1 LNAKSRWA
9 TVKRGNLEASVSTV
23 MNEFPELV
31 FNRLR
36 ASVGLVTNKSLSKMP
51 VGVWLLTAEENPMA
65 DDTFERA
72 KKPLEVQ
79 RTHDKA
85 QGDVQVSEQGRLR
98 EERRVVDETARG
110 EAEQLR
116 RLAEE
121 ARVIHEQHREELEQ
135 IRQEREEARHAAEEA
150 RGAAEQ
156 ARAAAEEARH
166 AIIDAVHAT
175 ADTLSASLEQM
186 KVVEEMRRAYR
197 DLKEIVNK
205 PDSH

>member
-1 LNAKSRWA
+1 
-9 TVKRGNLEASVSTV
+9 
-23 MNEFPELV
+23 MNEFPGLV

-36 ASVGLVTNKSLSKMP
+36 ARVGLVTNKSLSKMS
-51 VGVWLLTAEENPMA
+51 VGVWLLTVEENPMA

-175 ADTLSASLEQM
+175 ADTLSANLEQM

-197 DLKEIVNK
+197 DLKEIVDK

>member
-1 LNAKSRWA
+1 
-9 TVKRGNLEASVSTV
+9 
-23 MNEFPELV
+23 MYEFPELV

-79 RTHDKA
+79 RTHDKG

-150 RGAAEQ
+150 EVLLNRHEQ
-156 ARAAAEEARH
+156 
-166 AIIDAVHAT
+166 
-175 ADTLSASLEQM
+175 QP
-186 KVVEEMRRAYR
+186 RRR
-197 DLKEIVNK
+197 VMQSSTPCTPPLIHSVPTSNK
-205 PDSH
+205 